1 MAWVGCRCDRPQW
14 EGGSPVGVG
23 AFKHNY
29 SPFMVESW
37 VDVVYWT
44 AVVIIL
50 VAVVGAMLFHAAD
63 RAVGNEKATK
73 LVSLGFAVWII
84 LAMSATAWL
93 VAVVWEWRLN
103 RGEGGCQGR
112 WS

>member
-1 MAWVGCRCDRPQW
+1 VADQCGR
-14 EGGSPVGVG
+14 GAPVGVG

-29 SPFMVESW
+29 SPLMVESW

-50 VAVVGAMLFHAAD
+50 VAVVGALLFYAAD
-63 RAVGNEKATK
+63 RAVGDEKATK
-73 LVSLGFAVWII
+73 LVSLGFAVWLI
-84 LAMSATAWL
+84 LATSATAWL

-103 RGEGGCQGR
+103 RGGAGCQGR